1 MLCHIEISNFNNFF
15 NFALIQWYNF
25 KIQTTQDKLY
35 KYGCPWLKLLES
47 FDFVP
52 IDSISHIVHIVPRFD
67 KKNEYFVNSYIF

>member
-1 MLCHIEISNFNNFF
+1 MLCHIEVSNFNNFDL
-15 NFALIQWYNF
+15 ALIQWYDF

-35 KYGCPWLKLLES
+35 KYQCPWLTLLES

-67 KKNEYFVNSYIF
+67 KKGEYFVNSYIF